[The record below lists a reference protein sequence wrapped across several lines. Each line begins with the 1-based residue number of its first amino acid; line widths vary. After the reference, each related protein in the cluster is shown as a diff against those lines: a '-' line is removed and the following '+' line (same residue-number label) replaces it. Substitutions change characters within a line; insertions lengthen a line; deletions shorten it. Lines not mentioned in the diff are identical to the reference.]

1 MNESVQSL
9 FQNSD
14 LSDLKIICEGKEFPC
29 HKLLLALRSSVFKRM
44 FSSDLKLSEAED
56 DSVLKIDD
64 ISPDVMEVFLKFLYT
79 DELKR
84 EDINAS
90 LLMAANKYDLKRLV
104 NLCVKHFEANI
115 NTENVMEIAVA
126 AYLVENDQLL
136 QKASKFIIDNV
147 GALKEPE
154 DWNQVT
160 KTYPHIATKV
170 MNLIMFQK
178 RSSI

>member
-1 MNESVQSL
+1 
-9 FQNSD
+9 
-14 LSDLKIICEGKEFPC
+14 
-29 HKLLLALRSSVFKRM
+29 M
-44 FSSDLKLSEAED
+44 FSSHLKVSEDED

-79 DELKR
+79 DELKP
-84 EDINAS
+84 ENINAS
-90 LLMAANKYDLKRLV
+90 LLMAANKYDFKQLV
-104 NLCVKHFEANI
+104 NLCVKHFESTI

-154 DWNQVT
+154 D
-160 KTYPHIATKV
+160 
-170 MNLIMFQK
+170 
-178 RSSI
+178 